1 MSENV
6 NRKDRDFSGFDSM
19 STEELEEIL
28 RLDAEKPEGE
38 ESDIDE
44 LYYIMEVLARRREC
58 DENYTGK
65 SVEEAFE
72 TFKKHYMPRDVLE
85 KYNIQMS
92 QTQVVVKKRRK
103 PIRWLR
109 AAAAAAAVLAVCIL
123 ASVSVDALG
132 LDLWGKV
139 ATWSKEF
146 FHFEDETAGTEI
158 SEPDMQNQM
167 EYSSLQDA
175 LNRWKISKEL
185 APTWLPDEYALKDI
199 YVFDSPREIAIYAT
213 YALNSATIRIS
224 IRQLLDDFPEQVEKS
239 ENLIE
244 VYSAKGITYY
254 IFSNYTDIQAAW
266 TIDEFECYIAGP
278 LTIDEIKM
286 IIDSI

>member
-109 AAAAAAAVLAVCIL
+109 AAVAAAAVLAVCIL
-123 ASVSVDALG
+123 ASVSADAMG

-146 FHFEDETAGTEI
+146 FHFEDETSGAEV
-158 SEPDMQNQM
+158 SEPDMQDEI
-167 EYSSLQDA
+167 EYHSLQDA
-175 LNRWKISKEL
+175 LDELKISRKL
-185 APTWLPDEYALKDI
+185 APTWVPDGYVIKDI
-199 YVFDSPREIAIYAT
+199 FVVDSPSEISIYAK
-213 YALNSATIRIS
+213 YEYNESKLRVS
-224 IRQLLDDFPEQVEKS
+224 IRQLLNTLPEQIEKS

-244 VYSAKGITYY
+244 IYISNGITYY

-266 TIDEFECYIAGP
+266 TIDEFECFIAGP